1 MKVTKVAI
9 NKIYPIV
16 EKSLQKNTPAYKKN
30 VQEFIK
36 DRSKDLYDIVPVR
49 RIPFGSEDIDSFFKA
64 MKIDKNEITQCL
76 SETYYWNM
84 NFNPRAA
91 KDEFTMTMMMVIRY
105 FLLKNKQTD
114 AEISTIYLAFSGKFY
129 PSIHSQKFKIPP
141 EKYRHIMEYVL
152 NNVLTQETY
161 YWNMNFNPRAAK
173 DEFTM
178 TMMMVIRYFLL
189 KNKQTDA
196 EISTIYLAFSG
207 KFYPSIHSQKFKIPP
222 EKYRHIMEYVLN
234 NVLTQKYDLKREGSV
249 FGAVRSIC
257 KTWLRT
263 YTPKFKNP
271 DDEDVADMI
280 QQLHGRIKSFLGNIA
295 AAYYDTY
302 EKRDTYFAYASDSN
316 DQDSFRIAD
325 NDSLLAERCVENA
338 MNWITTKQVDYK
350 LCKWASDKNVKVDE
364 IKSIIES
371 IQEDSDNLILIREMM
386 QLIIADYFSIS
397 ICKWASD
404 KNVKVDEI
412 KSIIESIQEDSDNL
426 ILIREMMQLI
436 IADYFSISKTKDVTS
451 YEFINKSIVAKP
463 NSKNKY
469 VIRQKEIIEYF
480 LDENSPAYRK
490 RKSRPDTKS
499 SYYKSILTYYVLV
512 INESNK

>member
-1 MKVTKVAI
+1 MKVTRVAV

-152 NNVLTQETY
+152 NNVLTQ
-161 YWNMNFNPRAAK
+161 
-173 DEFTM
+173 
-178 TMMMVIRYFLL
+178 
-189 KNKQTDA
+189 
-196 EISTIYLAFSG
+196 
-207 KFYPSIHSQKFKIPP
+207 
-222 EKYRHIMEYVLN
+222 
-234 NVLTQKYDLKREGSV
+234 KYDLKREGSV

-257 KTWLRT
+257 RTWLRT

-302 EKRDTYFAYASDSN
+302 EKRDSYFAYASDSN

-371 IQEDSDNLILIREMM
+371 IQEDSDNLLLIRELM

-397 ICKWASD
+397 
-404 KNVKVDEI
+404 N
-412 KSIIESIQEDSDNL
+412 N
-426 ILIREMMQLI
+426 
-436 IADYFSISKTKDVTS
+436 KDVTS

>member
-16 EKSLQKNTPAYKKN
+16 EKSLQTNTPAYKKN
-30 VQEFIK
+30 LQEFIK
-36 DRSKDLYDIVPVR
+36 DRSNDLYDIVPVR

-76 SETYYWNM
+76 S
-84 NFNPRAA
+84 
-91 KDEFTMTMMMVIRY
+91 
-105 FLLKNKQTD
+105 
-114 AEISTIYLAFSGKFY
+114 
-129 PSIHSQKFKIPP
+129 
-141 EKYRHIMEYVL
+141 
-152 NNVLTQETY
+152 ETY

-302 EKRDTYFAYASDSN
+302 EKRDSYFAYASDSN

-350 LCKWASDKNVKVDE
+350 L
-364 IKSIIES
+364 
-371 IQEDSDNLILIREMM
+371 
-386 QLIIADYFSIS
+386 
-397 ICKWASD
+397 CKWASD

>member
-1 MKVTKVAI
+1 MKVTRVAV

-16 EKSLQKNTPAYKKN
+16 EKSLQKNTPVYKKN

-76 SETYYWNM
+76 S
-84 NFNPRAA
+84 
-91 KDEFTMTMMMVIRY
+91 
-105 FLLKNKQTD
+105 
-114 AEISTIYLAFSGKFY
+114 
-129 PSIHSQKFKIPP
+129 
-141 EKYRHIMEYVL
+141 
-152 NNVLTQETY
+152 ETY

-302 EKRDTYFAYASDSN
+302 EKRDSYFAYASDFN

-371 IQEDSDNLILIREMM
+371 IQEDSDNLLLIREMM
-386 QLIIADYFSIS
+386 QLIIADYFSTS
-397 ICKWASD
+397 
-404 KNVKVDEI
+404 KN
-412 KSIIESIQEDSDNL
+412 
-426 ILIREMMQLI
+426 
-436 IADYFSISKTKDVTS
+436 KDVTS

>member
-1 MKVTKVAI
+1 MKVTRVAV

-16 EKSLQKNTPAYKKN
+16 EKSLQKNTPVYKKN

-76 SETYYWNM
+76 S
-84 NFNPRAA
+84 
-91 KDEFTMTMMMVIRY
+91 
-105 FLLKNKQTD
+105 
-114 AEISTIYLAFSGKFY
+114 
-129 PSIHSQKFKIPP
+129 
-141 EKYRHIMEYVL
+141 
-152 NNVLTQETY
+152 ETY

-302 EKRDTYFAYASDSN
+302 EKRDSYFAYASDSN

-350 LCKWASDKNVKVDE
+350 L
-364 IKSIIES
+364 
-371 IQEDSDNLILIREMM
+371 
-386 QLIIADYFSIS
+386 
-397 ICKWASD
+397 CKWASD

>member
-1 MKVTKVAI
+1 MKVTRVAV

-152 NNVLTQETY
+152 NNVLTQ
-161 YWNMNFNPRAAK
+161 
-173 DEFTM
+173 
-178 TMMMVIRYFLL
+178 
-189 KNKQTDA
+189 
-196 EISTIYLAFSG
+196 
-207 KFYPSIHSQKFKIPP
+207 
-222 EKYRHIMEYVLN
+222 
-234 NVLTQKYDLKREGSV
+234 KYDLKREGSV

-302 EKRDTYFAYASDSN
+302 EKRDSYFAYASDSN

-371 IQEDSDNLILIREMM
+371 IQEDSDNLL
-386 QLIIADYFSIS
+386 
-397 ICKWASD
+397 
-404 KNVKVDEI
+404 
-412 KSIIESIQEDSDNL
+412 
-426 ILIREMMQLI
+426 LIREMMQLI

>member
-1 MKVTKVAI
+1 MKVTKVAVD
-9 NKIYPIV
+9 KIYPIV

-152 NNVLTQETY
+152 NNVLTQ
-161 YWNMNFNPRAAK
+161 
-173 DEFTM
+173 
-178 TMMMVIRYFLL
+178 
-189 KNKQTDA
+189 
-196 EISTIYLAFSG
+196 
-207 KFYPSIHSQKFKIPP
+207 
-222 EKYRHIMEYVLN
+222 
-234 NVLTQKYDLKREGSV
+234 KYDLKREGSV

-302 EKRDTYFAYASDSN
+302 EKRDSYFAYASDSN

-397 ICKWASD
+397 
-404 KNVKVDEI
+404 
-412 KSIIESIQEDSDNL
+412 
-426 ILIREMMQLI
+426 
-436 IADYFSISKTKDVTS
+436 KTKDVTS
-451 YEFINKSIVAKP
+451 YEFINKSVVAKP

>member
-1 MKVTKVAI
+1 MKVTRVAV

-152 NNVLTQETY
+152 NNVLTQ
-161 YWNMNFNPRAAK
+161 
-173 DEFTM
+173 
-178 TMMMVIRYFLL
+178 
-189 KNKQTDA
+189 
-196 EISTIYLAFSG
+196 
-207 KFYPSIHSQKFKIPP
+207 
-222 EKYRHIMEYVLN
+222 
-234 NVLTQKYDLKREGSV
+234 KYDLKREGSV

-257 KTWLRT
+257 RTWLRT

-371 IQEDSDNLILIREMM
+371 IQEDSDNLLLIREMM
-386 QLIIADYFSIS
+386 QLIIADYFSTS
-397 ICKWASD
+397 
-404 KNVKVDEI
+404 KN
-412 KSIIESIQEDSDNL
+412 
-426 ILIREMMQLI
+426 
-436 IADYFSISKTKDVTS
+436 KDVTS

>member
-1 MKVTKVAI
+1 MKVTRVAV

-152 NNVLTQETY
+152 NNVLTQ
-161 YWNMNFNPRAAK
+161 
-173 DEFTM
+173 
-178 TMMMVIRYFLL
+178 
-189 KNKQTDA
+189 
-196 EISTIYLAFSG
+196 
-207 KFYPSIHSQKFKIPP
+207 
-222 EKYRHIMEYVLN
+222 
-234 NVLTQKYDLKREGSV
+234 KYDLKREGSV

-257 KTWLRT
+257 RTWLRT

-302 EKRDTYFAYASDSN
+302 EKRDSYFAYASDSN

-371 IQEDSDNLILIREMM
+371 IQEDSDNLLLIREMM
-386 QLIIADYFSIS
+386 QLIIADYFSTS
-397 ICKWASD
+397 R
-404 KNVKVDEI
+404 N
-412 KSIIESIQEDSDNL
+412 
-426 ILIREMMQLI
+426 
-436 IADYFSISKTKDVTS
+436 KDVTS

>member
-1 MKVTKVAI
+1 MKVTRVAV

-16 EKSLQKNTPAYKKN
+16 EKSLQKNTPVYKKN

-76 SETYYWNM
+76 S
-84 NFNPRAA
+84 
-91 KDEFTMTMMMVIRY
+91 
-105 FLLKNKQTD
+105 
-114 AEISTIYLAFSGKFY
+114 
-129 PSIHSQKFKIPP
+129 
-141 EKYRHIMEYVL
+141 
-152 NNVLTQETY
+152 ETY

-302 EKRDTYFAYASDSN
+302 EKRDSYFAYASDSN

-350 LCKWASDKNVKVDE
+350 L
-364 IKSIIES
+364 
-371 IQEDSDNLILIREMM
+371 
-386 QLIIADYFSIS
+386 
-397 ICKWASD
+397 CKWASD

-512 INESNK
+512 INESNKQYSCILLR

>member
-1 MKVTKVAI
+1 MKVTRVAV

-16 EKSLQKNTPAYKKN
+16 EKSLQKNTPVYKKN

-76 SETYYWNM
+76 S
-84 NFNPRAA
+84 
-91 KDEFTMTMMMVIRY
+91 
-105 FLLKNKQTD
+105 
-114 AEISTIYLAFSGKFY
+114 
-129 PSIHSQKFKIPP
+129 
-141 EKYRHIMEYVL
+141 
-152 NNVLTQETY
+152 ETY

-302 EKRDTYFAYASDSN
+302 EKRDSYFAYASDSN

-371 IQEDSDNLILIREMM
+371 IQEDSDNLLLIREMM
-386 QLIIADYFSIS
+386 QLIIADYFSTS
-397 ICKWASD
+397 
-404 KNVKVDEI
+404 KN
-412 KSIIESIQEDSDNL
+412 
-426 ILIREMMQLI
+426 
-436 IADYFSISKTKDVTS
+436 KDVTS

-499 SYYKSILTYYVLV
+499 SYYKSILAYYVLV

>member
-1 MKVTKVAI
+1 MKVTRVAV

-16 EKSLQKNTPAYKKN
+16 EKSLQKNTQAYKKN

-64 MKIDKNEITQCL
+64 MKIDKNDITQCL
-76 SETYYWNM
+76 S
-84 NFNPRAA
+84 
-91 KDEFTMTMMMVIRY
+91 
-105 FLLKNKQTD
+105 
-114 AEISTIYLAFSGKFY
+114 
-129 PSIHSQKFKIPP
+129 
-141 EKYRHIMEYVL
+141 
-152 NNVLTQETY
+152 ETY

-257 KTWLRT
+257 RTWLRT

-302 EKRDTYFAYASDSN
+302 EKRDSYFAYASDSN

-371 IQEDSDNLILIREMM
+371 IQEDSDNLLLIREMM
-386 QLIIADYFSIS
+386 QLIIADYFSTS
-397 ICKWASD
+397 
-404 KNVKVDEI
+404 KN
-412 KSIIESIQEDSDNL
+412 
-426 ILIREMMQLI
+426 
-436 IADYFSISKTKDVTS
+436 KDVTS

>member
-1 MKVTKVAI
+1 MKVTKIAV

-30 VQEFIK
+30 LQEFIK
-36 DRSKDLYDIVPVR
+36 DRSNDLYDIVPVR

-152 NNVLTQETY
+152 NNVLTQ
-161 YWNMNFNPRAAK
+161 
-173 DEFTM
+173 
-178 TMMMVIRYFLL
+178 
-189 KNKQTDA
+189 
-196 EISTIYLAFSG
+196 
-207 KFYPSIHSQKFKIPP
+207 
-222 EKYRHIMEYVLN
+222 
-234 NVLTQKYDLKREGSV
+234 KYDLKREGSV

-257 KTWLRT
+257 KTWLHT

-295 AAYYDTY
+295 SAYYDTY
-302 EKRDTYFAYASDSN
+302 EKRDFYFTYASDSN

-338 MNWITTKQVDYK
+338 MNWITTKQVDYR

-371 IQEDSDNLILIREMM
+371 IQEDSDNLL
-386 QLIIADYFSIS
+386 
-397 ICKWASD
+397 
-404 KNVKVDEI
+404 
-412 KSIIESIQEDSDNL
+412 
-426 ILIREMMQLI
+426 LIREMMQLI

-469 VIRQKEIIEYF
+469 VVRQKEIIEYF

-499 SYYKSILTYYVLV
+499 SYHKSILTYYVLV

>member
-1 MKVTKVAI
+1 MKVTKVAVD
-9 NKIYPIV
+9 KIYPIV

-152 NNVLTQETY
+152 NNVLTQ
-161 YWNMNFNPRAAK
+161 
-173 DEFTM
+173 
-178 TMMMVIRYFLL
+178 
-189 KNKQTDA
+189 
-196 EISTIYLAFSG
+196 
-207 KFYPSIHSQKFKIPP
+207 
-222 EKYRHIMEYVLN
+222 
-234 NVLTQKYDLKREGSV
+234 KYDLKREGSV

-257 KTWLRT
+257 RTWLRT

-302 EKRDTYFAYASDSN
+302 EKRDSYFAYASDSN

-371 IQEDSDNLILIREMM
+371 IQEDSDNLLLIRELM
-386 QLIIADYFSIS
+386 QLIIADYFSTS
-397 ICKWASD
+397 
-404 KNVKVDEI
+404 KN
-412 KSIIESIQEDSDNL
+412 
-426 ILIREMMQLI
+426 
-436 IADYFSISKTKDVTS
+436 KDVTS

>member
-1 MKVTKVAI
+1 MKVTRVAV

-16 EKSLQKNTPAYKKN
+16 EKSLQKNTPEYKKN

-152 NNVLTQETY
+152 NNVLTQ
-161 YWNMNFNPRAAK
+161 
-173 DEFTM
+173 
-178 TMMMVIRYFLL
+178 
-189 KNKQTDA
+189 
-196 EISTIYLAFSG
+196 
-207 KFYPSIHSQKFKIPP
+207 
-222 EKYRHIMEYVLN
+222 
-234 NVLTQKYDLKREGSV
+234 KYDLKREGSV

-257 KTWLRT
+257 RTWLRT

-302 EKRDTYFAYASDSN
+302 EKRDSYFAYASDSN

-371 IQEDSDNLILIREMM
+371 IQEDSDNLLLIREMM
-386 QLIIADYFSIS
+386 QLIIADYFSTS
-397 ICKWASD
+397 
-404 KNVKVDEI
+404 N
-412 KSIIESIQEDSDNL
+412 N
-426 ILIREMMQLI
+426 
-436 IADYFSISKTKDVTS
+436 KDVTS

>member
-1 MKVTKVAI
+1 M
-9 NKIYPIV
+9 
-16 EKSLQKNTPAYKKN
+16 
-30 VQEFIK
+30 QEFIK

-152 NNVLTQETY
+152 NNVLTQ
-161 YWNMNFNPRAAK
+161 
-173 DEFTM
+173 
-178 TMMMVIRYFLL
+178 
-189 KNKQTDA
+189 
-196 EISTIYLAFSG
+196 
-207 KFYPSIHSQKFKIPP
+207 
-222 EKYRHIMEYVLN
+222 
-234 NVLTQKYDLKREGSV
+234 KYDLKREGSV

-257 KTWLRT
+257 RTWLRT

-302 EKRDTYFAYASDSN
+302 EKRDSYFAYASDSN

-371 IQEDSDNLILIREMM
+371 IQEDSDNLLLIREMM
-386 QLIIADYFSIS
+386 QLIIADYFSTS
-397 ICKWASD
+397 R
-404 KNVKVDEI
+404 N
-412 KSIIESIQEDSDNL
+412 
-426 ILIREMMQLI
+426 
-436 IADYFSISKTKDVTS
+436 KDVTS

>member
-1 MKVTKVAI
+1 MKVTRVAV

-16 EKSLQKNTPAYKKN
+16 EKSLQKNTQAYKKN

-91 KDEFTMTMMMVIRY
+91 KDEFTMAMMMVIRY

-141 EKYRHIMEYVL
+141 EKYRHIMEY
-152 NNVLTQETY
+152 
-161 YWNMNFNPRAAK
+161 M
-173 DEFTM
+173 
-178 TMMMVIRYFLL
+178 
-189 KNKQTDA
+189 
-196 EISTIYLAFSG
+196 
-207 KFYPSIHSQKFKIPP
+207 
-222 EKYRHIMEYVLN
+222 LN

-302 EKRDTYFAYASDSN
+302 EKRDSYFAYASDSN

-371 IQEDSDNLILIREMM
+371 IQEDSDNLL
-386 QLIIADYFSIS
+386 
-397 ICKWASD
+397 
-404 KNVKVDEI
+404 
-412 KSIIESIQEDSDNL
+412 
-426 ILIREMMQLI
+426 LIREMMQLI

>member
-1 MKVTKVAI
+1 MKVTRVAV

-30 VQEFIK
+30 LQEFIK
-36 DRSKDLYDIVPVR
+36 DRSNDLYDIVPVR

-105 FLLKNKQTD
+105 FL
-114 AEISTIYLAFSGKFY
+114 F
-129 PSIHSQKFKIPP
+129 
-141 EKYRHIMEYVL
+141 
-152 NNVLTQETY
+152 
-161 YWNMNFNPRAAK
+161 
-173 DEFTM
+173 
-178 TMMMVIRYFLL
+178 

-249 FGAVRSIC
+249 FGAIRSIC
-257 KTWLRT
+257 RTWLRT

-371 IQEDSDNLILIREMM
+371 IQEDSDNLL
-386 QLIIADYFSIS
+386 
-397 ICKWASD
+397 
-404 KNVKVDEI
+404 
-412 KSIIESIQEDSDNL
+412 
-426 ILIREMMQLI
+426 LIREMMQLI

>member
-1 MKVTKVAI
+1 MKVTRVAV

-152 NNVLTQETY
+152 NNVLTQ
-161 YWNMNFNPRAAK
+161 
-173 DEFTM
+173 
-178 TMMMVIRYFLL
+178 
-189 KNKQTDA
+189 
-196 EISTIYLAFSG
+196 
-207 KFYPSIHSQKFKIPP
+207 
-222 EKYRHIMEYVLN
+222 
-234 NVLTQKYDLKREGSV
+234 KYDLKREGSV

-302 EKRDTYFAYASDSN
+302 EKRDSYFAYASDSN

-371 IQEDSDNLILIREMM
+371 IQEDSDNLLLIREMM
-386 QLIIADYFSIS
+386 QLIIADYFSTS
-397 ICKWASD
+397 
-404 KNVKVDEI
+404 KN
-412 KSIIESIQEDSDNL
+412 
-426 ILIREMMQLI
+426 
-436 IADYFSISKTKDVTS
+436 KDVTS